1 MGLLVENSEETH
13 HLLSQAQ
20 LDEKVVIV
28 DLDKSTVQ
36 SAWGGED
43 MCPSVLDM
51 LPKRHLDDL
60 RMAIDHKVAPMCPAR
75 PGGRPIDSFDSAFEL
90 PESPDMDMNDLSPR

>member
-1 MGLLVENSEETH
+1 MRPRCIALTLPLGPYLNTYLVGLIVEESEETH
-13 HLLSQAQ
+13 HLLSQVQ

-36 SAWGGED
+36 SAWEGND

-51 LPKRHLDDL
+51 LPKRHLEDL
-60 RMAIDHKVAPMCPAR
+60 RLAIEHKVRKSIAER
-75 PGGRPIDSFDSAFEL
+75 TV
-90 PESPDMDMNDLSPR
+90 